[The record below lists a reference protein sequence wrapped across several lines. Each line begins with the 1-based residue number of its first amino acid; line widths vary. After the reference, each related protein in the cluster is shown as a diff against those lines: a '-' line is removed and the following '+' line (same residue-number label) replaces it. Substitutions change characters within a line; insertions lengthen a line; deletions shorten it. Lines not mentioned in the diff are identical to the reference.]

1 MSATLAAFVF
11 AALVAGAA
19 ACGDGE
25 SWAIAAGAKKMCCSP
40 VAVKSFMYE
49 VDGGIHDD
57 NIKFSVQKETGT
69 NFWQAGECDK
79 RAPELCVRELLAPL
93 PATTTARHQ
102 GDVSEAQILCVTY
115 KCNNYVEDCNV
126 DSFSATFYKDSS
138 SSTPAPTPTPTPS
151 STPSSTSAPTP
162 TPTPSSTPYSTPA
175 PTPTPTPS
183 SAPSTA
189 TTGSGDV
196 FSGTVKIAGAGG
208 YSVTFSGRSCI
219 QFSVNS
225 ASEDVHVMLMKEINY
240 KSFAANNYEGSY
252 VYVEGAQCKQAYSC
266 SKTIKGLKSSET
278 YVLLTWNKY
287 DGILGGKEA
296 KATVSVSS
304 CPTIRSTFNTPTSS
318 GASSFGSTSFL
329 AIIVSVCI
337 ASIAMLM

>member
-1 MSATLAAFVF
+1 M
-11 AALVAGAA
+11 G
-19 ACGDGE
+19 
-25 SWAIAAGAKKMCCSP
+25 AIAAGAKKMCCSP

-69 NFWQAGECDK
+69 NFWQAGECDITSSGT
-79 RAPELCVRELLAPL
+79 LCEGAACTSSRNNNCKAS
-93 PATTTARHQ
+93 RSY
-102 GDVSEAQILCVTY
+102 VSEAQILCVTY

-162 TPTPSSTPYSTPA
+162 TPTPSSTPSSTPA

-208 YSVTFSGRSCI
+208 YSMTFSGRSCI

-225 ASEDVHVMLMKEINY
+225 ESEDVHVMLMKEINY

-287 DGILGGKEA
+287 DGILGGKET

-304 CPTIRSTFNTPTSS
+304 CPTIRSSFNTPTSS

>member
-1 MSATLAAFVF
+1 M
-11 AALVAGAA
+11 G
-19 ACGDGE
+19 
-25 SWAIAAGAKKMCCSP
+25 AIAAGAKKMCCSP

-69 NFWQAGECDK
+69 NFWQAGECDITSSGT
-79 RAPELCVRELLAPL
+79 LCEGAACTSSRNNNCKAS
-93 PATTTARHQ
+93 RSY
-102 GDVSEAQILCVTY
+102 VSEAQILCVTY

-151 STPSSTSAPTP
+151 STPSST
-162 TPTPSSTPYSTPA
+162 PA

-208 YSVTFSGRSCI
+208 YSMTFSGRSCI

-225 ASEDVHVMLMKEINY
+225 ESEDVHVMLMKEINY

-287 DGILGGKEA
+287 DGILGGKET

-304 CPTIRSTFNTPTSS
+304 CPTIRSSFNTPTSS